1 MWGRIW
7 WAANNRKWITVV
19 LKRVSVL
26 CVNASWEWRT
36 RTSSRCIKNRLA
48 DFGTIKPPTFLN
60 PFISSS
66 SFTYFVFYFVCYVRI
81 FVQFQ
86 TIWIKTDSIRA
97 SMCVWAG
104 RRTGRGH
111 GPPVLWSAG
120 MNSAHIYQE
129 KRSFSCL
136 FLIIHVVI
144 SEEINDPI
152 ISSCSK
158 RISSPRIKRFALFQF
173 NPRVS
178 GFLVNLYFQYPL
190 FFVLGRWRYG
200 IW

>member
-1 MWGRIW
+1 MWSRIW

-60 PFISSS
+60 PFISF
-66 SFTYFVFYFVCYVRI
+66 SFTYFVFYFLCMYVFLFSFKPSGSKRT
-81 FVQFQ
+81 QLGLP
-86 TIWIKTDSIRA
+86 R
-97 SMCVWAG
+97 VWAG
-104 RRTGRGH
+104 RQTGWGH

-129 KRSFSCL
+129 KRSFSFL

-152 ISSCSK
+152 ISSCRK
-158 RISSPRIKRFALFQF
+158 RNSSRRMKRFALFQF
-173 NPRVS
+173 TPRVS
-178 GFLVNLYFQYPL
+178 GFLVNLYFEYSL
-190 FFVLGRWRYG
+190 FFVQYG